1 MKNKILL
8 GVVFILILTIIFL
21 PKQTKKIS
29 VSEEKED
36 IKESEI
42 FVRLLDEQTNT
53 ITEEN
58 LEDYIV
64 GVVSAEMPSVFNM
77 EALKAQAVAARTF
90 AMYKKATRNLDY
102 DLIIGVKDQ
111 AYKNNEM
118 LLKNWGADFFPNYLK
133 IREAVKETKGQV
145 LTYQNNIINAF
156 YFSMSNGYTENSEL
170 VFQEKLPYLS
180 SVTSLWDNENLQ
192 NFAYTTTF
200 SKNDFCVSLNISCD
214 VLKIGD
220 ITRSDTHRVLKITIN
235 DKTFKGTEF
244 RSKLG
249 LRSTDFEISLEND
262 NVMITTKGYGHG
274 VGMSQYGANG
284 MAKEGY
290 SYQEILAH
298 YYQNTELKNIYA

>member
-21 PKQTKKIS
+21 PKEIKKVS

-36 IKESEI
+36 VKESQI

-64 GVVSAEMPSVFNM
+64 GVVSAEMPSVFNR
-77 EALKAQAVAARTF
+77 EALKAQAVAARTY
-90 AMYKKATRNLDY
+90 AMYKKKTRNLDY

-118 LLKNWGADFFPNYLK
+118 LLKNWGANFFPNYLK

-200 SKNDFCVSLNISCD
+200 SKNDFCTSLNISCEI
-214 VLKIGD
+214 LKIGD
-220 ITRSDTHRVLKITIN
+220 ITRSDTHRVLQITIN

-262 NVMITTKGYGHG
+262 TVTITTKGYGHG

-284 MAKEGY
+284 MAKDGY

>member
-36 IKESEI
+36 MKESQI

-90 AMYKKATRNLDY
+90 AMYKKTTRNLDY

-192 NFAYTTTF
+192 NYAYTTTF

-244 RSKLG
+244 RSKLS

>member
-21 PKQTKKIS
+21 PKEIKKVS

-36 IKESEI
+36 VKESQI

-90 AMYKKATRNLDY
+90 AMYKKTTRNLDY

-118 LLKNWGADFFPNYLK
+118 LLKNWGINFFPNYLK

-200 SKNDFCVSLNISCD
+200 SKNDFCNSLNISCEI
-214 VLKIGD
+214 LKIGD

-249 LRSTDFEISLEND
+249 LRSTDFEINLENE
-262 NVMITTKGYGHG
+262 NVTITTKGYGHG

-284 MAKEGY
+284 MAKDGY

>member
-21 PKQTKKIS
+21 PKEIKKAS
-29 VSEEKED
+29 VSEEKVD
-36 IKESEI
+36 VKESQI

-77 EALKAQAVAARTF
+77 EALKAQAVAARTY
-90 AMYKKATRNLDY
+90 AMYKKKTRNLDY

-111 AYKNNEM
+111 AYKNNET
-118 LLKNWGADFFPNYLK
+118 LLKYWGINFFSNYLK

-170 VFQEKLPYLS
+170 VFQEKLPYLN
-180 SVTSLWDNENLQ
+180 SVTSFWDNENLQ

-200 SKNDFCVSLNISCD
+200 SKNDFCTSLNISCD

-249 LRSTDFEISLEND
+249 LRSTDFEISLENE
-262 NVMITTKGYGHG
+262 NVTITTKGYGHG